1 MANIL
6 FWIVFVLLFL
16 NGIVSA
22 VVFALDRKPRLA
34 RLDAVTSPALRLFSV
49 GLSYRGHT
57 IIVRWDTATSEAEVA
72 RHVRR
77 AMEVVERE
85 TDCAGCKGK

>member
-1 MANIL
+1 MNTFL
-6 FWIVFVLLFL
+6 FWTIAVLLFL
-16 NGIVSA
+16 DGIVCA

-34 RLDAVTSPALRLFSV
+34 RLDAVTSPALRPVSV

-57 IIVRWDTATSEAEVA
+57 IIVRWDAATPAADVA
-72 RHVRR
+72 KCVRR

-85 TDCAGCKGK
+85 TTNEPAQ